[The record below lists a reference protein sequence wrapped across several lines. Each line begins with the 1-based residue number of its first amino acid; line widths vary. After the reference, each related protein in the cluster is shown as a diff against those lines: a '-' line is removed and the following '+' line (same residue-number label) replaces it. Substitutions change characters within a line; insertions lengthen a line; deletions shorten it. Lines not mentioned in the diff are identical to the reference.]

1 MTASI
6 AHFIPSRRTAAA
18 LALLLSGVA
27 LSGCAGMGDG
37 FMSGAFVD
45 PAIYDYYDCKQLENQ
60 RKVLNKKV
68 EDLQALID
76 KAATGTGGTVVG
88 EIAYRND
95 YITARAQLKLLE
107 QNWQKNKCQASP
119 PGADTTPAVVQSPAK
134 QKHSHS
140 AAQSIDA
147 VH

>member
-6 AHFIPSRRTAAA
+6 VHFIPSRRAAAA
-18 LALLLSGVA
+18 LVLMLSGVA
-27 LSGCAGMGDG
+27 LSCCAGMGDG

-45 PAIYDYYDCKQLENQ
+45 PAIYDYYDCKQLESQ

-68 EDLQALID
+68 ADLQALID
-76 KAATGTGGTVVG
+76 KAATGTGGAVVG

-119 PGADTTPAVVQSPAK
+119 PTPDAAPTAIQPPAK
-134 QKHSHS
+134 QKHS
-140 AAQSIDA
+140 AARSIDA